1 VLEAAQHR
9 TAENG
14 ARAPRGLKPAPRE
27 GERGNAHVEFALV
40 GIFILF
46 AMISIFDIARGLW
59 IYHTLAQAVRDGTRY
74 AIVHGPRNVNPS
86 TNVRLPGST
95 LADVLAVVRRSA
107 IGIVPEELTL
117 RFESAGVITCDPNCP
132 GAALGQSWPPDGA
145 LDVSI
150 QAIYPYR
157 SLVVVYF
164 PGMKGMNFG
173 RFDLGSIAR
182 ERIVF

>member
-1 VLEAAQHR
+1 
-9 TAENG
+9 
-14 ARAPRGLKPAPRE
+14 
-27 GERGNAHVEFALV
+27 V

-46 AMISIFDIARGLW
+46 GMISIFDIARGLW
-59 IYHTLAQAVRDGTRY
+59 MYHTLAQAVRDGTRY
-74 AIVHGPRNVNPS
+74 AIVHAGRNVNPS

-117 RFESAGVITCDPNCP
+117 RFESAAGVITCDPNCP
-132 GAALGQSWPPDGA
+132 GGALGQSWPPDGA
-145 LDVSI
+145 AAANLEIQI

-164 PGMKGMNFG
+164 PGMRGMNFG
-173 RFDLGSIAR
+173 RYDLGSIAR